1 MNREADQQDLES
13 LDPEPMPLEKGLES
27 LDESMD
33 PVSLET
39 AQLQAGAAAG
49 GAAGGTAATAGQA
62 LGAAKAAKRRAG
74 VPVWRTGKPDA
85 FLAAAVD
92 TARSAIEGIT
102 AASDVGQHLAAKSEG
117 DRLVT
122 HLFECRL
129 PGYAGWQ
136 WFAVLTRNSRSKVVT
151 VNELG
156 LLPSEE
162 SILAPE
168 WVPWAE
174 RVRPEDEQEQESEP
188 GEDPAHAPA
197 AGTPDDGAQQAGVRA
212 DEADVLET
220 VATQPATTDPATA
233 QPASARPADGDA
245 GAGDKEA
252 LDAPA
257 LDVDSRDDQVRVD
270 EAAHVPEQPADHD
283 AGAHQGTEY
292 RARAR
297 KHS

>member
-13 LDPEPMPLEKGLES
+13 LDPESMPLEKGLES
-27 LDESMD
+27 PDVESID
-33 PVSLET
+33 PVPVET

-49 GAAGGTAATAGQA
+49 GTAGGTAATAGLVPAGQA
-62 LGAAKAAKRRAG
+62 PEAAKAAKRRAG

-92 TARSAIEGIT
+92 TARTAIEGIT

-151 VNELG
+151 VNEVG

-162 SILAPE
+162 SILPPE

-174 RVRPEDEQEQESEP
+174 RVRPEDEQEQESER
-188 GEDPAHAPA
+188 GEDPAHEPE
-197 AGTPDDGAQQAGVRA
+197 AGTPDPGVRQAGVRA
-212 DEADVLET
+212 QEADVPET
-220 VATQPATTDPATA
+220 VGTEPATTEPA
-233 QPASARPADGDA
+233 PFRPADGDA
-245 GAGDKEA
+245 GAGDNVA
-252 LDAPA
+252 LDGG
-257 LDVDSRDDQVRVD
+257 SGDDQARVD
-270 EAAHVPEQPADHD
+270 EAAHMQAQPSDHD
-283 AGAHQGTEY
+283 AGTD
-292 RARAR
+292 
-297 KHS
+297 

>member
-13 LDPEPMPLEKGLES
+13 LDPESMPLEPRGLES
-27 LDESMD
+27 LDIESMD
-33 PVSLET
+33 PVPGDT

-49 GAAGGTAATAGQA
+49 GAAGGTAVPAGQVP
-62 LGAAKAAKRRAG
+62 GVAKPAKRRAG

-92 TARSAIEGIT
+92 TARAAIEGIT

-174 RVRPEDEQEQESEP
+174 RVRPEDEQEQESGR
-188 GEDPAHAPA
+188 GEDRSHEAEAATPA
-197 AGTPDDGAQQAGVRA
+197 AGAEPTDGRA
-212 DEADVLET
+212 DHADVLET
-220 VATQPATTDPATA
+220 DAAGPAATQPAAT
-233 QPASARPADGDA
+233 QPVDGDA
-245 GAGDKEA
+245 GA
-252 LDAPA
+252 LD
-257 LDVDSRDDQVRVD
+257 DVVPDDQAHDDQPQVDQAEVD
-270 EAAHVPEQPADHD
+270 EADVAEQPSGQHS
-283 AGAHQGTEY
+283 GTD
-292 RARAR
+292 
-297 KHS
+297 

>member
-1 MNREADQQDLES
+1 
-13 LDPEPMPLEKGLES
+13 
-27 LDESMD
+27 MD
-33 PVSLET
+33 PVPLET
-39 AQLQAGAAAG
+39 AQPEAGAAAG
-49 GAAGGTAATAGQA
+49 GAAGGTAATAGPVPAGPVPAGQA
-62 LGAAKAAKRRAG
+62 PGAAKAAKRRAG

-92 TARSAIEGIT
+92 TARTAIEGIT

-188 GEDPAHAPA
+188 GEDPAHAPE
-197 AGTPDDGAQQAGVRA
+197 AGTPDAGAQQAGVRA
-212 DEADVLET
+212 DEAEAPET
-220 VATQPATTDPATA
+220 VAIEPATTEPATA
-233 QPASARPADGDA
+233 QPATAQSATARPADGDA
-245 GAGDKEA
+245 GALHPEA
-252 LDAPA
+252 LDALA
-257 LDVDSRDDQVRVD
+257 LDVVSRDDQALLD
-270 EAAHVPEQPADHD
+270 EAGHVPEEPSDHD
-283 AGAHQGTEY
+283 AGTD
-292 RARAR
+292 
-297 KHS
+297 

>member
-13 LDPEPMPLEKGLES
+13 LDPESMPLEKGLES
-27 LDESMD
+27 QDMESMD
-33 PVSLET
+33 QVSVET

-49 GAAGGTAATAGQA
+49 GTAGGNAATAGLVPAGQA
-62 LGAAKAAKRRAG
+62 PGAAKAAKRRAG

-92 TARSAIEGIT
+92 TARTAIEGIT

-174 RVRPEDEQEQESEP
+174 RVRPEDEQEQESER
-188 GEDPAHAPA
+188 GEDPAHEPE
-197 AGTPDDGAQQAGVRA
+197 AGTPYAGVRA
-212 DEADVLET
+212 EEAEVPET
-220 VATQPATTDPATA
+220 VATEPST
-233 QPASARPADGDA
+233 ARPADGDA
-245 GAGDKEA
+245 EP
-252 LDAPA
+252 LDYVS
-257 LDVDSRDDQVRVD
+257 LDGESQDDQALVD
-270 EAAHVPEQPADHD
+270 DAGHVPEQPSGRD
-283 AGAHQGTEY
+283 AGTD
-292 RARAR
+292 
-297 KHS
+297 

>member
-13 LDPEPMPLEKGLES
+13 LDPESMPLEEGLES
-27 LDESMD
+27 PDMESMD
-33 PVSLET
+33 PVSVET

-49 GAAGGTAATAGQA
+49 GTAGGTASTAGLVPAGQA
-62 LGAAKAAKRRAG
+62 PGAGKAAKRSAG

-92 TARSAIEGIT
+92 TARTAIEGIT

-162 SILAPE
+162 SILPPE

-174 RVRPEDEQEQESEP
+174 RVRPEDEQEQESER
-188 GEDPAHAPA
+188 GEDPAHEPE
-197 AGTPDDGAQQAGVRA
+197 AGTPDPGAQQAGVRA
-212 DEADVLET
+212 QEADVPDT
-220 VATQPATTDPATA
+220 VATEPATA
-233 QPASARPADGDA
+233 DRAPADPAPFRPADGDA
-245 GAGDKEA
+245 GAGDNVA
-252 LDAPA
+252 LDAVA
-257 LDVDSRDDQVRVD
+257 LDGGSGDDQTRLD
-270 EAAHVPEQPADHD
+270 EAAHMQAQPSDHD
-283 AGAHQGTEY
+283 AGTD
-292 RARAR
+292 
-297 KHS
+297 

>member
-13 LDPEPMPLEKGLES
+13 LDPESTYLEPPGLES
-27 LDESMD
+27 
-33 PVSLET
+33 PVI
-39 AQLQAGAAAG
+39 QPVDRVPW
-49 GAAGGTAATAGQA
+49 
-62 LGAAKAAKRRAG
+62 AAKPAKRRAG

-92 TARSAIEGIT
+92 TARTAIEGIT
-102 AASDVGQHLAAKSEG
+102 AASDIGEHLAAKTEG

-174 RVRPEDEQEQESEP
+174 RVRPEDEQEQEQESGR
-188 GEDPAHAPA
+188 GEDRAHEPEA
-197 AGTPDDGAQQAGVRA
+197 ATPDAGAQQADVRA
-212 DEADVLET
+212 SHPDVSETDAAEPATTQPGTTQPVDGEAGALVAADLDDQAQVDQAQDDQAQVDEADV
-220 VATQPATTDPATA
+220 
-233 QPASARPADGDA
+233 
-245 GAGDKEA
+245 
-252 LDAPA
+252 
-257 LDVDSRDDQVRVD
+257 
-270 EAAHVPEQPADHD
+270 PEQPTGHASLAD
-283 AGAHQGTEY
+283 
-292 RARAR
+292 
-297 KHS
+297 

>member
-13 LDPEPMPLEKGLES
+13 LDPESTPLAKGLES
-27 LDESMD
+27 PDESMG

-39 AQLQAGAAAG
+39 AQPQAGAAAG
-49 GAAGGTAATAGQA
+49 GAAGGTAAPAGLEPAGLEPAGQA
-62 LGAAKAAKRRAG
+62 PGAAKAAKRRAG

-92 TARSAIEGIT
+92 TARTAIQGIT

-174 RVRPEDEQEQESEP
+174 RVRPEDEQEQESER
-188 GEDPAHAPA
+188 GEDPVHEPE
-197 AGTPDDGAQQAGVRA
+197 AGTPDAGAEQAGVRA
-212 DEADVLET
+212 DEGDVPET
-220 VATQPATTDPATA
+220 VALEPATTEPAIA
-233 QPASARPADGDA
+233 LPAGGDADGDA
-245 GAGDKEA
+245 GALDNEAVDNEA
-252 LDAPA
+252 LDAIA
-257 LDVDSRDDQVRVD
+257 RNDQVRVD
-270 EAAHVPEQPADHD
+270 EAAHVREQPSGHD
-283 AGAHQGTEY
+283 AGTD
-292 RARAR
+292 
-297 KHS
+297 

>member
-13 LDPEPMPLEKGLES
+13 LDPESVPFGKGLGS
-27 LDESMD
+27 PDESMD
-33 PVSLET
+33 PVSSET
-39 AQLQAGAAAG
+39 AQPQAGAAAR
-49 GAAGGTAATAGQA
+49 GAAGGTAAPAGPVTAGQA
-62 LGAAKAAKRRAG
+62 PVAAKAAKRRAG

-85 FLAAAVD
+85 YLAAAVD
-92 TARSAIEGIT
+92 TARTAIEGIT
-102 AASDVGQHLAAKSEG
+102 AVSDVGQHLAARSEG

-174 RVRPEDEQEQESEP
+174 RVRPEDEQEQESEF
-188 GEDPAHAPA
+188 GENPVHEPA
-197 AGTPDDGAQQAGVRA
+197 AGTPDAGAQQAGVPEDEAAVRA
-212 DEADVLET
+212 DEADVPEI
-220 VATQPATTDPATA
+220 VVTDPATTK
-233 QPASARPADGDA
+233 PAASRPADGEA
-245 GAGDKEA
+245 G
-252 LDAPA
+252 
-257 LDVDSRDDQVRVD
+257 S
-270 EAAHVPEQPADHD
+270 
-283 AGAHQGTEY
+283 
-292 RARAR
+292 
-297 KHS
+297 